1 MKKNTVN
8 LEKKLGEES
17 SSTGA
22 FEERVIIVHDY
33 YRISE
38 KSHSVRELSGL
49 ARSAGGKVGCYIRLS
64 QRSTHRK
71 TFVGSGKVS
80 EIRAAI
86 IQFSSTLVIFE
97 RPLTPIQ
104 ERDLEQQLNCRVIDR
119 VRLILDIFALRARTR
134 EGKMQVELAQ
144 LQHMSTR
151 LVRGWSHLERQRGG
165 IGLRGPGETQLE
177 TDRRLLG
184 VRIKRLKK
192 QLDRVSSQRT
202 LHRRR
207 RQRKPIPVVSLVGYT
222 NAGKSS
228 LFNQLADAD
237 VYVADQLF
245 ATLDPTIRRI
255 EVPEFG
261 SVLLSDTVGFIRQ
274 LPASLVKA
282 FRATLEEIVASQL
295 LIHVVDFSQVDYKER
310 IEEVELVLNEIGA
323 LKIPRITIFNKIDL
337 TEKSP
342 SIIRSSSDLPKK
354 LWLSAET
361 GEGTELLWRAL
372 LSYLGS
378 SRKIRRLLLSQRSGK
393 FRSKLYD
400 LADVREERVDEEG
413 NWVVEVLID
422 SEAEGRLNALESSG
436 EVFSWV
442 D

>member
-1 MKKNTVN
+1 
-8 LEKKLGEES
+8 
-17 SSTGA
+17 
-22 FEERVIIVHDY
+22 
-33 YRISE
+33 
-38 KSHSVRELSGL
+38 
-49 ARSAGGKVGCYIRLS
+49 
-64 QRSTHRK
+64 
-71 TFVGSGKVS
+71 
-80 EIRAAI
+80 
-86 IQFSSTLVIFE
+86 
-97 RPLTPIQ
+97 
-104 ERDLEQQLNCRVIDR
+104 VIDR

-134 EGKMQVELAQ
+134 EGKLQVELAQ

-192 QLDRVSSQRT
+192 QLDRVLSQRN

-261 SVLLSDTVGFIRQ
+261 PVLLSDTVGFIRQ

-295 LIHVVDFSQVDYKER
+295 LVHVVDFSQLDYKER

-337 TEKSP
+337 TEKLP
-342 SIIRSSSDLPKK
+342 AIIRSSSDLPKK

-400 LADVREERVDEEG
+400 LADVRKERIDEEG
-413 NWVVEVLID
+413 NWLVEVLID
-422 SEAEGRLNALESSG
+422 SEAEGRLNALENSG

>member
-1 MKKNTVN
+1 MKKSTVN
-8 LEKKLGEES
+8 LERKLVRGGL
-17 SSTGA
+17 STGT
-22 FEERVIIVHDY
+22 FEERVIIVYDY
-33 YRISE
+33 YRISDQA
-38 KSHSVRELSGL
+38 HSVQELNGL
-49 ARSAGGKVGCYIRLS
+49 ARSAGGKVDCCIRLS
-64 QRSTHRK
+64 QSSTHRK

-80 EIRAAI
+80 EIREAI
-86 IQFSSTLVIFE
+86 NQFSSTLVIFE

-104 ERDLEQQLNCRVIDR
+104 ERNLEQELNCRVIDR

-134 EGKMQVELAQ
+134 EGKLQVELAQ
-144 LQHMSTR
+144 LQHMATR

-295 LIHVVDFSQVDYKER
+295 LIHVVDFSQLDYKER

-337 TEKSP
+337 TEKP
-342 SIIRSSSDLPKK
+342 PAIIRSSSDLPKK

-436 EVFSWV
+436 EIFSWV